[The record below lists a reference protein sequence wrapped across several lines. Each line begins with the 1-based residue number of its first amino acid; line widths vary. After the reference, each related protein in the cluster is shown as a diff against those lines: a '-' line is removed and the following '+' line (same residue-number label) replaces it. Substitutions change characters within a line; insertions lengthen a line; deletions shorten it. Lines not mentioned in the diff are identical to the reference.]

1 MNDRTRARPTDKVSP
16 DGCTPKRAGSRHTGA
31 VSASIAEVP
40 LPRVSSPEHAVP
52 AHVPARDTRQQSGGV
67 DRADAAVQRPVRA
80 ARPSAVSPYAEP
92 AYRAARARLA
102 KWPVLCWRGCGRVA
116 TTPDHVP
123 ALARHAH
130 VPGSGCCE
138 LLPSC
143 GPCNMGDGAR
153 IGNRNRTRLA
163 PTASRRW

>member
-1 MNDRTRARPTDKVSP
+1 MSRTHARLEGKVLP
-16 DGCTPKRAGSRHTGA
+16 DGCTPKRAGSRHEGA
-31 VSASIAEVP
+31 VSASDDQVP
-40 LPRVSSPEHAVP
+40 VCRVPCSEHELS
-52 AHVPARDTRQQSGGV
+52 AHVPPRDEGLQSGGV
-67 DRADAAVQRPVRA
+67 DRADPAVQRPMRA

-92 AYRAARARLA
+92 GYRAAKARLA
-102 KWPVLCWRGCGRVA
+102 KWPTPCWKGCGRLA

-130 VPGSGCCE
+130 VAGSGCCE
-138 LLPSC
+138 LLPAC

-153 IGNRNRTRLA
+153 IGNTRRRPLA